1 MLAHIPILIVVLPL
15 VIAPVCL
22 LFRSPEISKL
32 LATIVSLFCVVGS
45 LFLLDITF
53 SGTIINYELGAW
65 EPPWGIEYKIGLLGA
80 LIATIVSIIGFACV
94 VFSITYNKHEIHEER
109 SNKFYALLLL
119 CLSGLLG
126 MIMTNDIFNLFVF
139 LEISSLSSY
148 ALVAS
153 SQKPKALWAAYRY
166 LIAGTIGA
174 TFILLSIGM
183 LYMMTGTLNM
193 DDISSRLPD
202 VHSSAT
208 TQAAFAFLTVGL
220 SLKVAL
226 FPLHFWLPGAYTYAP
241 SPISA
246 FLAGTTTKVSLYVFI
261 KFFFSLFGTELTFNE
276 INFEYI
282 MGPLSAAAI
291 ILASLSAIYQTNIKR
306 MLAYSS
312 IAQLGYMTLGISMAT
327 KEGLSASIIHLTQ
340 HAFAKSA
347 LFLALGC
354 VIFKL
359 GSANLDNL
367 KGLGR
372 RMPITTAAIIVG
384 GLSMI
389 GIPLTGGFISKWYLI
404 QAAMGADLWLYAVT
418 IVLGSVLALVYV
430 GRVVE
435 LAFFKSSDE
444 QLQLGEAP
452 IALQAPVWLLLIAN
466 IYLGIFPDSIISVA
480 RYIAEGLF

>member
-1 MLAHIPILIVVLPL
+1 MLAHIPILIVILPL
-15 VIAPVCL
+15 TIAPVCL
-22 LFRSPEISKL
+22 LFKAPQFSKI
-32 LATIVSLFCVVGS
+32 LAILVSSFCIFS
-45 LFLLDITF
+45 SIFLLDITF
-53 SGTIINYELGAW
+53 NGTLINYELGAW

-80 LIATIVSIIGFACV
+80 LVATIVSIIGFACV
-94 VFSITYNKHEIHEER
+94 VFSITYNKHEIHEGR

-126 MIMTNDIFNLFVF
+126 MVMTNDIFNLFVF

-193 DDISSRLPD
+193 DDISNRLSD
-202 VHSSAT
+202 VNSSPT

-226 FPLHFWLPGAYTYAP
+226 FPMHFWLPGAYTHAP

-282 MGPLSAAAI
+282 MGPLSVAAI

-312 IAQLGYMTLGISMAT
+312 IAQVGYMTLGISMAT

-359 GSANLDNL
+359 GSANLDNI

-372 RMPITTAAIIVG
+372 RMPITTAAIILG

-404 QAAMGADLWLYAVT
+404 QAAMGADLWLYAVA
-418 IVLGSVLALVYV
+418 IVLGSVLALIYV

-435 LAFFKSSDE
+435 LAFFRGSGE

-452 IALQAPVWLLLIAN
+452 VALQAPVWLLLTAN
-466 IYLGIFPDSIISVA
+466 IYLGIFPDSIISITQH
-480 RYIAEGLF
+480 IAEGLF